1 MNVQTIQPLIIIYLQ
16 KEKYCVGIIIGNV
29 HQFIACCVI
38 TLDPWLPFY
47 FEGTPDS
54 QDGMENSND
63 AGYDTTADGDDTT
76 NDEPAAAP
84 IARCG
89 VCEIPLKKPTSH
101 YGGNG

>member
-1 MNVQTIQPLIIIYLQ
+1 
-16 KEKYCVGIIIGNV
+16 
-29 HQFIACCVI
+29 
-38 TLDPWLPFY
+38 
-47 FEGTPDS
+47 
-54 QDGMENSND
+54 MENSND

-101 YGGNG
+101 YGGNGA

>member
-1 MNVQTIQPLIIIYLQ
+1 MYINLSPVVLLFRSLITIILYL
-16 KEKYCVGIIIGNV
+16 
-29 HQFIACCVI
+29 
-38 TLDPWLPFY
+38 
-47 FEGTPDS
+47 EGTPDS

-63 AGYDTTADGDDTT
+63 AGYGTTADGDDTT

-101 YGGNG
+101 YGGNGSYSNDVKQIYPITII